1 MKKLLLVFTV
11 AAFLTACNGS
21 TTNSEATT
29 DSTTVNS
36 AVDTTNATS
45 TTVDTTKATTADT
58 THAMSTDSTK
68 K

>member
-36 AVDTTNATS
+36 SVDTTNTMS
-45 TTVDTTKATTADT
+45 TTTDTTKAASADT
-58 THAMSTDSTK
+58 THAMGTDTTK